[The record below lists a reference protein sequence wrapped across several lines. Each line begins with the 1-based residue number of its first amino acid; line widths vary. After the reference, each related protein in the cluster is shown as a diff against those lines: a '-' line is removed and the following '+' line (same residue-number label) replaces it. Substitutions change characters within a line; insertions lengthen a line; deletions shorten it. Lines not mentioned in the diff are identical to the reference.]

1 MAKENLKSMFGMTD
15 RRVHVSYDP
24 SEITLAPTV
33 QQTRGS
39 GTVVQAMPQT
49 NQALNFARALNQVP
63 SILGAAKNIGEAQA
77 VEDFSQI
84 TDNTKKDELLKQEKE
99 MSKWLGY
106 DKAFQEE
113 LIKDYFVRNKDI
125 INQRFTR

>member
-1 MAKENLKSMFGMTD
+1 MAKQTLKSLLGSSD
-15 RRVHVSYDP
+15 ERVQVRYDP

-63 SILGAAKNIGEAQA
+63 AVLGAAKNIGQKQA
-77 VEDFSQI
+77 GLPV
-84 TDNTKKDELLKQEKE
+84 
-99 MSKWLGY
+99 
-106 DKAFQEE
+106 
-113 LIKDYFVRNKDI
+113 
-125 INQRFTR
+125 